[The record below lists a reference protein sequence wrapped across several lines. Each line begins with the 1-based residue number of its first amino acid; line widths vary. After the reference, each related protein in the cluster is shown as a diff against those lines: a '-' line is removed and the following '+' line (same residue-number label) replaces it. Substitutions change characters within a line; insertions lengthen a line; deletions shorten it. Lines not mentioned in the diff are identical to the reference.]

1 MAAKPEIS
9 IRWIDVLAPGERRRL
24 VEEWNATGAP
34 VYDACLPDLFEAQVR
49 ATPEATAVVWD
60 ATEVSYAELNGRANR
75 LAHHLIGFGV
85 GPERLVGLT
94 LPRGIDLIVAIVA
107 VLKAG
112 AAYLP
117 VDPEYPPAR
126 IGLMLGDT
134 DPMLL
139 LTHSHTVGCIP
150 PDTAAPTVVLDD
162 THIAARLAQFPDTD
176 PTDADRTTPLRPQ
189 HPTYMIYTSGST
201 GVPKGVMMPGD
212 AVVNL
217 LDWHHRVVGGG
228 VGTRTAQFTA
238 ISFDVSVQE
247 VLSALLFGKTLVI
260 PADETRRNAEKLVH
274 WMQRHRIN
282 ELFAPNLLVE
292 AVCEAALEQGCALTD
307 LRDIAQGGEALT
319 LSRQVRDFFGREP
332 GRRLHNHYGPS
343 ETHVVTAYTLPSD
356 VSRWELSAPIG
367 RPIANARMYV
377 LDAGLRPVPIGVAG
391 ELYIAGAGLARGY
404 LRRPALT
411 AQRFVACPFGP
422 PGARMYRTGDVVRWN
437 HEGQLE
443 FLGRADDQVKIRGFR
458 IEPGEVT
465 AVLGRHPQVSQA
477 AVVVREDRPGDKRLV
492 AYLVPE
498 QRSAPDLGELREFVA
513 SSMPDYMVPSAFV
526 PVAGLPLTPNGKLD
540 RRALPAPRYGAAE
553 AGRPPR
559 DRREA
564 SLAQLFAEVLGL
576 PSVGVEEDF
585 FSLGGHSL
593 SATRLTTRIRTTMGV
608 DVSLPTL
615 FEYPTVADLAPR
627 LDMDDTR
634 NPLDALDVLVPLRTT
649 GVLPPL
655 FCIHPAIG
663 LSWCYSGLLQHLG
676 PGRPLY
682 GIQATGLAQPEPL
695 PTSIEEIAA
704 TYIAHMRKVQP
715 AGPYHVL
722 GWSFGGLVAHAVATR
737 LQREGEQVALLAVL
751 DAYPLDGDSAE
762 SILDEW
768 DAIDF
773 IIAVVD
779 GAAPSVKGLPLASAI
794 AQTMELFRRQGSPLA
809 ILEEHHIGAITGIL
823 NNNVRLMPEF
833 VPDLFHG
840 DMLLFTAAADMAGD
854 VPRPEKWRNHV
865 DGAIDVH
872 PIDSQHREL
881 TRPAPLA
888 QIGAVLAA
896 RLQASA
902 MTTDSTQPLAAYRHS
917 ES

>member
-1 MAAKPEIS
+1 MIRQPRS

-24 VEEWNATGAP
+24 IEEWNATDSP

-49 ATPEATAVVWD
+49 ATPEATAVVCGD
-60 ATEVSYAELNGRANR
+60 SELSYAELNARTNR
-75 LAHHLIGFGV
+75 LAHNLIGFGV

-94 LPRGIDLIVAIVA
+94 LPRSVDLIVAILA
-107 VLKAG
+107 VLKSG

-139 LTHSHTVGCIP
+139 LTHSQTVGCIP

-162 THIAARLAQFPDTD
+162 PQIAARLTQFPDTD
-176 PTDADRTTPLRPQ
+176 PTNADRTAVLRPE

-217 LDWHHRVVGGG
+217 LHWHHRVIGGG
-228 VGTRTAQFTA
+228 VGSRTAQFTA

-260 PADETRRNAEKLVH
+260 PDEETRRNAEKLVH
-274 WMQRHRIN
+274 WMERHRIN

-292 AVCEAALEQGCALTD
+292 AVCEAALEQGCALTE

-319 LSRQVRDFFGREP
+319 LSRHVREFFGRQAD
-332 GRRLHNHYGPS
+332 RRLHNHYGPS
-343 ETHVVTAYTLPSD
+343 ETHVVTAYTLPPD
-356 VSRWELSAPIG
+356 VAQWGPSAPIG

-404 LRRPALT
+404 LRRPSLT

-437 HEGQLE
+437 HDGQLE

-458 IEPGEVT
+458 IELGEVT
-465 AVLGRHPQVSQA
+465 AVLGRHPDVSQA

-498 QRSAPDLGELREFVA
+498 QRKALDLGAVREFLR

-526 PVAGLPLTPNGKLD
+526 PIDVLPLTPNGKLD
-540 RRALPAPRYGAAE
+540 RRALPAPPHGGTQ

-559 DRREA
+559 NQREA
-564 SLAQLFAEVLGL
+564 ALAQLFAEVLGL
-576 PSVGVEEDF
+576 SSVGVDEDF

-593 SATRLTTRIRTTMGV
+593 SATRLSTRIRATLGV
-608 DVSLPTL
+608 EVSMATL
-615 FEYPTVADLAPR
+615 FEHPTVAGLAPQ
-627 LDMDDTR
+627 LDVTGTR
-634 NPLDALDVLVPLRTT
+634 NPFDALDVLVPLRTT
-649 GVLPPL
+649 GVHPPL

-663 LSWCYSGLLQHLG
+663 LSWCYSGLLKHLG
-676 PGRPLY
+676 PDRPLY
-682 GIQATGLAQPEPL
+682 GLQSAGMAQPEPL
-695 PTSIEEIAA
+695 PASIEQIAA
-704 TYIAHMRKVQP
+704 HYIAHMRKVQP
-715 AGPYHVL
+715 VGPYHVL

-737 LQREGEQVALLAVL
+737 LQREGEQVATLAVL
-751 DAYPLDGDSAE
+751 DAYPIAGGPPE
-762 SILDEW
+762 SIMDEW

-773 IIAVVD
+773 LIAVVD
-779 GAAPSVKGLPLASAI
+779 GTATSVRGLPLESAI
-794 AQTMELFRRQGSPLA
+794 AHAMDLFRRQGSPLA

-823 NNNVRLMPEF
+823 NNNVRLMSEF
-833 VPDLFHG
+833 VPD
-840 DMLLFTAAADMAGD
+840 
-854 VPRPEKWRNHV
+854 V
-865 DGAIDVH
+865 
-872 PIDSQHREL
+872 
-881 TRPAPLA
+881 
-888 QIGAVLAA
+888 
-896 RLQASA
+896 
-902 MTTDSTQPLAAYRHS
+902 
-917 ES
+917 